1 MVSFPVKYQSFT
13 RFTQRMDAWNTI
25 IVSFT
30 PAFPAYFAGG
40 VALPPII
47 IVQWKMGVS
56 PIWVSFQ
63 GNFPLNHDYQE
74 PKWPLFWLEK
84 TLFWRVVSPQNR
96 GQEWFQVWFRK
107 GNPPRF
113 LNHTWN
119 HLGMPLGTVN
129 LPDFFCR
136 LASPLEAAKL
146 LPPGSVDAVDL
157 NCGCPQVTSKGKG
170 RWFYHHVFLGG
181 WFKTRLVECYHFFSF
196 CFVCFLFFFFRKLA
210 GACRDDSR
218 YLIANFTVR
227 NDEERMAELVWRWVL
242 SLFWRLW

>member
-1 MVSFPVKYQSFT
+1 MQLGCLALRRTDPSLRNFVEMILRLFWQRLDSTVDLSAMETNISLPNVCLSMIFLYPRRDMDSFPGNYQSFT
-13 RFTQRMDAWNTI
+13 RFTQEKDAWNTI

-40 VALPPII
+40 VTLPPII
-47 IVQWKMGVS
+47 MVQWEMGVS

-63 GNFPLNHDYQE
+63 GNFPLSHDYLE

-107 GNPPRF
+107 GNPPRV

-136 LASPLEAAKL
+136 FNPLSRLRSCSLLA
-146 LPPGSVDAVDL
+146 V
-157 NCGCPQVTSKGKG
+157 
-170 RWFYHHVFLGG
+170 
-181 WFKTRLVECYHFFSF
+181 
-196 CFVCFLFFFFRKLA
+196 
-210 GACRDDSR
+210 
-218 YLIANFTVR
+218 
-227 NDEERMAELVWRWVL
+227 
-242 SLFWRLW
+242 